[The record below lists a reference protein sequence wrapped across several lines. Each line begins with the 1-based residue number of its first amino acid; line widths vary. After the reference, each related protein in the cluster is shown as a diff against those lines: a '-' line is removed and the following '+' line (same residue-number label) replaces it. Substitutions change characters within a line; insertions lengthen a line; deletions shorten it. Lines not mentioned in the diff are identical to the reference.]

1 MKKTIGVLAHV
12 DAGKTTFSEQVLFH
26 THSIRNRGRVDH
38 KDAFLDSHSIEKSRG
53 ITVFSDQG
61 IFEFKDSTYYLVDTP
76 GHIDFSCEM
85 ERAIQ
90 IMDYAII
97 IVSSVE
103 GVQGHTKT
111 VWKLL
116 RKYNVSTMFFI
127 NKLDRVG
134 ADKDRV
140 LKEIRRDLT
149 KDVCYIENNFVHSD
163 HEEDRVNYVKDDN
176 NLINY
181 DEFELS
187 EELIEFISEYDDE
200 LLEKYLEGAYDCK
213 LWIETFKVLIKEN
226 KVFPCFGGSAL
237 QDAGIVEFLNV
248 LDKLTYTDYNENEE
262 FSGRV
267 YKIRHDENG
276 NRITFIKGITGTL
289 KVRDEISYGKE
300 IQDILN
306 LDVEINNTETNQGET
321 REKVSSIR
329 IYNGSKFKA
338 VDKVCAGD
346 LFAVSGISKAIAGD
360 GVGTLKEKTHYEMIP
375 TLMSKIIF
383 DKGCNVREVLGY
395 FKILEAEDPALNIIW
410 NEALQEMHVHIMGKI
425 QLEILKD
432 VVEERFNL
440 KIEFGPCQI
449 LYKETIAEKTI
460 GCGHFEPL
468 RHYAEVHLKIEPLHR
483 NSGIVFENKCHADNL
498 TVGHQ
503 NLVRTHI
510 FEREHHGLLTGSCL
524 TDIKVTLLTGRAHNK
539 HTCGGDFREA
549 TFRALRQGL
558 EKVENV
564 LLEPYYKFTIEVSN
578 EYIGR
583 VLSDIQKLFG
593 TFEPAQIE
601 EDKVI
606 INGRGPVATFMN
618 YSTEVVAFTKGKG
631 SITLIYD
638 GYDVCHNSEEVIEN
652 KEYNKN
658 ADIEYI
664 STSVFCSHG
673 QGYLVTFDK
682 ADAAMHCEIEMW
694 EK

>member
-12 DAGKTTFSEQVLFH
+12 DAGKTTFSEQVLYH
-26 THSIRNRGRVDH
+26 TNSIRNRGRVDH
-38 KDAFLDSHSIEKSRG
+38 KDAFLDSHSIEKQRG

-61 IFEFKDSTYYLVDTP
+61 VFELNDSTYYLVDTP
-76 GHIDFSCEM
+76 GHIDFSAEM

-90 IMDYAII
+90 IIDYAII

-111 VWKLL
+111 VWNLL
-116 RKYNVSTMFFI
+116 RKYNVPSMFFI

-134 ADKDRV
+134 GDKERV
-140 LKEIRRDLT
+140 IKEIKKDLT
-149 KDVCYIENNFVHSD
+149 KDACFIEFISD
-163 HEEDRVNYVKDDN
+163 Q
-176 NLINY
+176 
-181 DEFELS
+181 FELND
-187 EELIEFISEYDDE
+187 ELIEFISDYDDD
-200 LLEKYLEGAYDCK
+200 LLGKYLEGAYDSK
-213 LWIETFKVLIKEN
+213 LWFEKIKMLIKEN
-226 KVFPCFGGSAL
+226 KIFPCFGGSAL
-237 QDAGIVEFLNV
+237 QDTGIVEFLNSI
-248 LDKLTYTDYNENEE
+248 DKLTYTNYNENEE

-276 NRITFIKGITGTL
+276 NRITFIKALTGTL
-289 KVRDEISYGKE
+289 KVRDEINYGGE
-300 IQDILN
+300 MQGILN
-306 LDVEINNTETNQGET
+306 CDDKINNTETNSVEV

-338 VDKVCAGD
+338 VDKVTAGD

-360 GVGTLKEKTHYEMIP
+360 GVGTLKQKTHYEMVP
-375 TLMSKIIF
+375 TLMSKVIF
-383 DKGCNVREVLGY
+383 DKDCNVREVLGY
-395 FKILEAEDPALNIIW
+395 FKVLEAEDPALNIFW
-410 NEALQEMHVHIMGKI
+410 NEALQEIHVHIMGKI
-425 QLEILKD
+425 QLEVLKD

-449 LYKETIAEKTI
+449 LYKETITQKTI
-460 GCGHFEPL
+460 GYGHFEPL
-468 RHYAEVHLKIEPLHR
+468 RHYAEVHLKLEPLTR
-483 NSGIVFENKCHADNL
+483 DSGIVFENKCHADNL
-498 TVGHQ
+498 TFGHQ

-510 FEREHHGLLTGSCL
+510 FEREHHGLLTGSRL

-564 LLEPYYKFTIEVSN
+564 LLEPYYKFTIEVSSH
-578 EYIGR
+578 YIGR

-606 INGRGPVATFMN
+606 INGRGPVATFMD

-631 SITLIYD
+631 SISLIYD
-638 GYDVCHNSEEVIEN
+638 GYDICHNSEEVIEN
-652 KEYNKN
+652 EEYNKN
-658 ADIEYI
+658 ADIEYT
-664 STSVFCSHG
+664 STSIFCSHG
-673 QGYLVTFDK
+673 QGYLVPWDK
-682 ADAAMHCEIEMW
+682 ADAAMHCEIDS
-694 EK
+694 